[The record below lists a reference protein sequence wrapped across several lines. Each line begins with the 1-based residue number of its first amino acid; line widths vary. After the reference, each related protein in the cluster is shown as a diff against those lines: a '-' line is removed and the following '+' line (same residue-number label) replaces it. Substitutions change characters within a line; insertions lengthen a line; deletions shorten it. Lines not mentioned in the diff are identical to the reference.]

1 MRHLH
6 RFLIVTL
13 VFLSQG
19 SIVCAAEDAG
29 QQGNSSPLVWVIIFL
44 PSAIIILLFFMVRRS
59 QKAALG
65 SMKRFD
71 EHRTF
76 VEGHMRRL
84 ESQVENLDKKLGRL
98 IEVIEG
104 IERGQKRDQT

>member
-19 SIVCAAEDAG
+19 SIACAAEEAG

-44 PSAIIILLFFMVRRS
+44 PSALIILLFIMAKRN
-59 QKAALG
+59 QKAAFG
-65 SMKRFD
+65 NMQRFD
-71 EHRTF
+71 EHRIF

-84 ESQVENLDKKLGRL
+84 EGQVENLDKKLGRL
-98 IEVIEG
+98 IEVMEA
-104 IERGQKRDQT
+104 IERGQNRDQT